1 MAKGTS
7 LTYSLL
13 ILSIKIG
20 CKIDHRCHDHDH
32 RSGRHIGKIRN
43 DQSHDSGKETK
54 DHGIEVIF
62 LHVFRYIPAGCRW
75 QDQKGIDEQNTDPLD
90 RQCHNERN
98 DNSKD
103 ILHQTHGNIAALC
116 QGCMDADSIQLVDG
130 KAPEYQSHRKDQD
143 QIDDLPR
150 RNAQDISHQNSGILA
165 KIAPLG

>member
-1 MAKGTS
+1 MFSDIFRLDAAGR
-7 LTYSLL
+7 
-13 ILSIKIG
+13 IKRALMS
-20 CKIDHRCHDHDH
+20 KIP
-32 RSGRHIGKIRN
+32 I
-43 DQSHDSGKETK
+43 
-54 DHGIEVIF
+54 
-62 LHVFRYIPAGCRW
+62 
-75 QDQKGIDEQNTDPLD
+75 PLD

-150 RNAQDISHQNSGILA
+150 RNAQDISHQNSGILLKLPPLDRIARPIAVLQLA
-165 KIAPLG
+165 KTEMMVSVAARFLRLI